1 MRDGD
6 GSLPHATIQRS
17 ACWRTRQLHFLAP
30 IHFVLEKAF
39 CNLQDS
45 NNPLAAELERENDLA
60 REIFLSCLSDFI
72 SVETATPVGTARI
85 YSNVQHVEA

>member
-1 MRDGD
+1 M
-6 GSLPHATIQRS
+6 
-17 ACWRTRQLHFLAP
+17 LANAAASFP
-30 IHFVLEKAF
+30 CPNSFRFREGL
-39 CNLQDS
+39 LQFEDS
-45 NNPLAAELERENDLA
+45 NNPLAVELERENDPA